1 MAARPSGVFSE
12 GSMTGK
18 IAITGMRNRAQRS
31 ATASN
36 WSMVWR
42 LTPGIEVDRHRA
54 CLRPAPSASCTKQ
67 G

>member
-1 MAARPSGVFSE
+1 MAALPSGVFSE

-18 IAITGMRNRAQRS
+18 IAITGMRSLTQRS

-42 LTPGIEVDRHRA
+42 LTPGIDGTGTGA
-54 CLRPAPSASCTKQ
+54 PLPAPVASCTKQ